1 MVELARIEPKIRH
14 CGRLARILR
23 HEHIAASMGVGVGVS
38 VHRQIR
44 QSFAAS
50 YMVRGW
56 TIDGEINA
64 LAGVMGAH
72 LSPYAFLWMGISQR
86 FTRYPKYVVK
96 EARAMMDEL
105 MLTKLE
111 LRSSITGDDQ
121 AALRFAVHVGFH
133 VDDGAP
139 ASSRFGR
146 DLMLRRIRENPD
158 FRERIGHTF
167 EVPLTYAPLMEMA

>member
-1 MVELARIEPKIRH
+1 MVELARIEPKLRH

-23 HEHIAASMGVGVGVS
+23 HEHVAASLGIGES

-44 QSFAAS
+44 QSFMAS
-50 YMVRGW
+50 SIVRGW
-56 TIDGEINA
+56 TIDGEVNA
-64 LAGVMGAH
+64 LAGVMGPA
-72 LSPYAFLWMGISQR
+72 LSPYGFIWMGISER
-86 FTRYPKYVVK
+86 FRRYPKYVVK

-133 VDDGAP
+133 IDDAAP
-139 ASSRFGR
+139 ATSRFGR
-146 DLMLRRIRENPD
+146 DLMLRRIRENPE
-158 FRERIGHTF
+158 FREKIGHTF
-167 EVPLTYAPLMEMA
+167 EVPLTYAPTMEMV